1 MLIDCVVVNASP
13 LICLFKSGLVDLF
26 PALFKNVAVPEAVI
40 NELMA
45 KGTTDFAAQTLISN
59 SWIRKIG
66 TIAIDP
72 RVASWDL
79 GDGENAVLSFA
90 LKNREFFAV
99 MDDREARRC
108 AKSLQCRYIG
118 TLGMVALA
126 KKRGVIH
133 SVRETLGRIQNAG
146 LWVSESLVNE
156 ICRTVGEQ

>member
-26 PALFKNVAVPEAVI
+26 PALFKKVAVPETVI
-40 NELMA
+40 KEVMA
-45 KGTTDFAAQTLISN
+45 KGKADFAAQGLISN
-59 SWIRKIG
+59 SWMRKIG
-66 TIAIDP
+66 TTAVDP

-90 LKNREFFAV
+90 LKNPEFFAV

-118 TLGMVALA
+118 TLGMVVLA

-133 SVRETLGRIQNAG
+133 SVRETLSRIQNAG
-146 LWVSESLVNE
+146 LWVSESLVDE
-156 ICRTVGEQ
+156 ICRTVGE

>member
-26 PALFKNVAVPEAVI
+26 PALFKMVAVPEAVI
-40 NELMA
+40 KEVIA
-45 KGTTDFAAQTLISN
+45 KGKADFAAQTLISN
-59 SWIRKIG
+59 SWMRKIG
-66 TIAIDP
+66 ATPVDP

-90 LKNREFFAV
+90 LKNPEFFAV

-133 SVRETLGRIQNAG
+133 SVRETVSRIQNAG
-146 LWVSESLVNE
+146 LWVSGSLVDE